1 MAITTTWTIPTV
13 ERNLSDGGITVIHWL
28 CQASDGEGNTW
39 DAVGT
44 TSHTPDPSAPGF
56 ISYDD
61 VTLANCLGWAKAE
74 LDVEAIEASV
84 TAQLQSVLT
93 PVTAS
98 GTPWSD

>member
-13 ERNLSDGGITVIHWL
+13 ERNLSDGGITVIHWC

-44 TSHTPDPSAPGF
+44 VSCTPDPASSDF
-56 ISYDD
+56 IAYDS
-61 VTLANCLGWAKAE
+61 VTEGNCITWAKAQ
-74 LDVEAIEASV
+74 LDATEIEANV

-98 GTPWSD
+98 GTPW

>member
-13 ERNLSDGGITVIHWL
+13 ERNLSDGGITVIHWR
-28 CQASDGEGNTW
+28 CQASDDEGNTW

-44 TSHTPDPSAPGF
+44 VSCNPDSTSPDF
-56 ISYDD
+56 IAYNN
-61 VTLANCLGWAKAE
+61 VTEGNCIAWAKAQ
-74 LDVEAIEASV
+74 LDASEIEANV

-98 GTPWSD
+98 GTPW